1 MLKSTSDSHY
11 EFVFKDKTDGKY
23 KHFGWGMVKKAYS
36 PQIFEISDEKIR
48 NNDFFDSYKFYLIF
62 Q

>member
-1 MLKSTSDSHY
+1 MKSTSDSHY

-36 PQIFEISDEKIR
+36 PQIFEISNEKLEIMI
-48 NNDFFDSYKFYLIF
+48 FLITINF
-62 Q
+62 I